1 MCFLKEKKE
10 SGSLF
15 WRNLAREQLQHDT
28 LHHNTSLNSCIFV
41 FYFDK
46 KVVLYLSFI
55 STNEFRQCAVFGVF
69 LLKISTVTCYVVS
82 KCFFLST

>member
-15 WRNLAREQLQHDT
+15 CRHFARAQLQPDT
-28 LHHNTSLNSCIFV
+28 LHHNTSLNLCIFV

-46 KVVLYLSFI
+46 KVVLNLYFI
-55 STNEFRQCAVFGVF
+55 LTNEFRQSVVFGVL
-69 LLKISTVTCYVVS
+69 LLKISTVTCYL
-82 KCFFLST
+82 LS